1 MTTLNRR
8 AILKTGA
15 ATAAL
20 SVLPR
25 IGFAQE
31 GETET
36 HGLSSFGELKY
47 PADFPYFDYVDRPP
61 RAAAGSRHS

>member
-36 HGLSSFGELKY
+36 HGLSS
-47 PADFPYFDYVDRPP
+47 DFDTIARQEISPGSTRRARPV
-61 RAAAGSRHS
+61 